1 MNELCWRSEHPLDL
15 AASVARFRRWGEDPV
30 NAVDDD
36 GTYRRVIRVGG
47 ELAPYAA
54 RQQPDGAVTVISPEP
69 AAALADL
76 QYRLA
81 EPLPRA
87 PLAELAATDPVVA
100 ALIDRYPGLRPP
112 LTPEPFEALVASITA
127 QQVNLRWAAT
137 TRGRIVTAAG
147 AEVAFEG
154 IALRAFPTPAAV
166 AALGA
171 QALRDMQL
179 NWAKAHAI
187 VGVAEAAAAGML
199 DGLADL
205 GDDEVVARLTTLRGV
220 GRWTAEWFL
229 ARCLGRPSAVAA
241 GDLGVRKAV
250 GARYLGLDRPAS
262 EAEVREVAPGW
273 GDAANWVA
281 HLLLA
286 ELP

>member
-1 MNELCWRSEHPLDL
+1 MSELRWRSEHPLDL
-15 AASVARFRRWGEDPV
+15 AASVARFRRWGDDPV

-36 GTYRRVIRVGG
+36 GTLRRVIRVG
-47 ELAPYAA
+47 ETLVPYAA
-54 RQQPDGAVTVISPEP
+54 RQQADGTVTVRSPEP

-81 EPLPRA
+81 EALPRA
-87 PLAELAATDPVVA
+87 PLTALAATDPVVA
-100 ALIDRYPGLRPP
+100 ALLDRHPGLRPP
-112 LTPEPFEALVASITA
+112 LTPEPFEALVGSITA
-127 QQVNLRWAAT
+127 QQVNLRWATT
-137 TRGRIVTAAG
+137 TRTRIVTAAG

-154 IALRAFPTPAAV
+154 TALRAFPTPAAV

-199 DGLADL
+199 DGLAEL
-205 GDDEVVARLTTLRGV
+205 GDDEVVARLTALRGV

-229 ARCLGRPSAVAA
+229 ARCLGRPHAVAA
-241 GDLGVRKAV
+241 GDLGVRKAL
-250 GARYLGLDRPAS
+250 GAHYLGIDRPAS
-262 EAEVREVAPGW
+262 EAEVRDVAPAW
-273 GDAANWVA
+273 GNAANWVA